1 MKYKMLPQAIIKFAK
16 IIQNMTLIALLLL
29 LSYLMIRQTYVI
41 GAYAIN
47 DTQNIHLI
55 LEQILNFFLYFA
67 FFSMIVIYFKQG
79 EHFPLRYLIYVG
91 ITATVRYIIVNRSD
105 ALQNLLL
112 TLEILLLIL
121 GYLLLT
127 PSKNSL
133 LNYLLEK
140 RRQRLE
146 QKGTSVQ

>member
-1 MKYKMLPQAIIKFAK
+1 MEYKMLPQAIIKFAK
-16 IIQNMTLIALLLL
+16 IIQNITLIALLLL

-133 LNYLLEK
+133 LNFLLEK